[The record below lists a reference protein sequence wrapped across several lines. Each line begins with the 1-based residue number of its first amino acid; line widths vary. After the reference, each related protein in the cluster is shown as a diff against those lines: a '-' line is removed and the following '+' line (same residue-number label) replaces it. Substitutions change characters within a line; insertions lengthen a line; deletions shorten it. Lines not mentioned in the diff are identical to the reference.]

1 MTTHKNYVYLST
13 LYSSHGN
20 GYPVSPEK
28 DKYIAVLPFFRE
40 STVSI
45 DVKKVA
51 DCDFIHQT
59 FTVFS
64 SMWLCLRITTRET
77 RQLTLT
83 IFSESLRLPSRRE
96 SHASSFPSSLLK
108 RSSEVSMST
117 RSPSEWLS
125 PLSSSPWHTTLLS
138 KSMT

>member
-40 STVSI
+40 SSVSI

-51 DCDFIHQT
+51 DCDFYTPDIYG
-59 FTVFS
+59 
-64 SMWLCLRITTRET
+64 
-77 RQLTLT
+77 
-83 IFSESLRLPSRRE
+83 
-96 SHASSFPSSLLK
+96 LLQY
-108 RSSEVSMST
+108 VAMFA
-117 RSPSEWLS
+117 LN
-125 PLSSSPWHTTLLS
+125 LLV
-138 KSMT
+138 KHNN

>member
-64 SMWLCLRITTRET
+64 SMWLCLHETTRET
-77 RQLTLT
+77 QQLTL
-83 IFSESLRLPSRRE
+83 IILQNPYGSRHGGNPMR
-96 SHASSFPSSLLK
+96 
-108 RSSEVSMST
+108 
-117 RSPSEWLS
+117 
-125 PLSSSPWHTTLLS
+125 PLSQVHS
-138 KSMT
+138 